1 MNDLNNTTLSTTDNA
16 ILNDEAVTADVN
28 TTVAVKKR
36 GGKVKGF
43 FSALNS
49 KGKKMWLAF
58 TTMLTM
64 SMMSTVSAFAAPAPG
79 AGGGIGGDAGEA
91 QFNAVISFFAVW
103 IGRIG
108 LVVGFIGAVMFAL
121 AIKNDDADAKTRGL
135 MTMASGFVVFAV
147 TQALSLFG
155 ITA

>member
-1 MNDLNNTTLSTTDNA
+1 MNTINNTILSTTENAAISAIDN
-16 ILNDEAVTADVN
+16 DTSAVEV
-28 TTVAVKKR
+28 KR
-36 GGKVKGF
+36 GGKIKGF
-43 FSALNS
+43 FSALNA
-49 KGKKMWLAF
+49 KRKKMFAAL
-58 TTMLTM
+58 TTALTM
-64 SMMSTVSAFAAPAPG
+64 SMMSAVTAFADD
-79 AGGGIGGDAGEA
+79 AGLGGDAGEA

>member
-1 MNDLNNTTLSTTDNA
+1 MDNRNNT
-16 ILNDEAVTADVN
+16 NDIIVTATD
-28 TTVAVKKR
+28 TTSVEDTTTATAVKQR

-49 KGKKMWLAF
+49 KRKKLMLSL
-58 TTMLTM
+58 TTALTM
-64 SMMSTVSAFAAPAPG
+64 AMMSSVSAFAAPAPG

>member
-1 MNDLNNTTLSTTDNA
+1 MDNRNNTNDTIVTTTD
-16 ILNDEAVTADVN
+16 
-28 TTVAVKKR
+28 TTSVEDTTTTAVKQR

-49 KGKKMWLAF
+49 KRKKLMLSL
-58 TTMLTM
+58 TTALTM
-64 SMMSTVSAFAAPAPG
+64 GMMSSISAFAAPAPG

>member
-1 MNDLNNTTLSTTDNA
+1 MNDLNNIILSTADNA
-16 ILNDEAVTADVN
+16 ILNDEAVTAGLN
-28 TTVAVKKR
+28 TTVTVNKR
-36 GGKVKGF
+36 CGKVKGF

-49 KGKKMWLAF
+49 KRKKMWLAF
-58 TTMLTM
+58 TTALTM
-64 SMMSTVSAFAAPAPG
+64 GMMSAVTAFADD
-79 AGGGIGGDAGEA
+79 GGIGGNAGEA